1 MSKKHN
7 NYNKMFGADRDEAK
21 EEVEEVI
28 EGAVIPEIMEE
39 VKDIIESEPEET
51 EEEAVEETVEEP
63 EPMPTANQVFVAAK
77 NLNVRKKP
85 SKDGEVAFV
94 AHEGDSFE
102 AIESAGDWTKVL
114 AKGYDVPLYV
124 MSKFLN

>member
-28 EGAVIPEIMEE
+28 EGAVIPEVMDE
-39 VKDIIESEPEET
+39 VHDIIESEPEEA
-51 EEEAVEETVEEP
+51 EEAVEETVEEP
-63 EPMPTANQVFVAAK
+63 EIPVYHVTVAAK
-77 NLNVRKKP
+77 NLNVRKQP